1 VTRNPFQRIRARK
14 FGNVVACLA
23 AMAIPVSMIVVS
35 GGPAA
40 AAGSI
45 DVTNAEVACSGVTGA
60 IKFSPPLTSN
70 AAAGTTTVSSHLK
83 LSDCTTNTDLQ
94 SVVGTGVLSISGGHP
109 AGNQCSSLADEFLG
123 SGTLAIKW
131 KASEKLSSGAS
142 EINVNSLEALSND
155 EDNPSLLIGFPG
167 PTGGKIPTATGSF
180 SSPFDKHDGG
190 VFESTVPTASLI
202 AKCEGKRGLKSIPL
216 QSDIEYAPV
225 SLNMPTDGV
234 W

>member
-1 VTRNPFQRIRARK
+1 VTT
-14 FGNVVACLA
+14 
-23 AMAIPVSMIVVS
+23 
-35 GGPAA
+35 
-40 AAGSI
+40 AGSI
-45 DVTNAEVACSGVTGA
+45 DVTNAEVACTGVTGA

-70 AAAGTTTVSSHLK
+70 EAVGTTTITSRLK
-83 LSDCTTNTDLQ
+83 FGECTTNTDLQ
-94 SVVGTGVLSISGGHP
+94 MLGGTGVLSISGHHA

-123 SGTLAIKW
+123 NGTLAIKW

-142 EINVNSLEALSND
+142 EVTINSLEALSND
-155 EDNPSLLIGFPG
+155 ETNPSLLIGFPG
-167 PTGGKIPTATGSF
+167 PTGGKISTATGSF

-216 QSDIEYAPV
+216 QTPETEYGAPV
-225 SLNMPTDGV
+225 SLNMPTDSI